1 MKIHNNKISSQE
13 WKSCDKFFKSTNTGS
28 IKVDNNVVDGL
39 EAYATVGEDVS
50 LLNIFFHSDGIKK
63 VIRIQFDETDIAGNV
78 AKQEV
83 YVLDYLEKLGF
94 SMKNLEQ
101 LESNVKSNDF
111 IETLDF
117 IENKKPSQPKS
128 VSKPTKDEKALQKV
142 LLGF

>member
-1 MKIHNNKISSQE
+1 MKIHNDKISLQE
-13 WKSCDKFFKSTNTGS
+13 WKSCEKFFKSTNTGS
-28 IKVDNNVVDGL
+28 IKIDNKVVEGL

-50 LLNIFFHSDGIKK
+50 LLNIFFHSNSVKK
-63 VIRIQFDETDIAGNV
+63 VIRIQFDETDIAGN
-78 AKQEV
+78 ASKQEV

-111 IETLDF
+111 METLAF
-117 IENKKPSQPKS
+117 IENKKSILPKS
-128 VSKPTKDEKALQKV
+128 VNKPSREEKAIQKV